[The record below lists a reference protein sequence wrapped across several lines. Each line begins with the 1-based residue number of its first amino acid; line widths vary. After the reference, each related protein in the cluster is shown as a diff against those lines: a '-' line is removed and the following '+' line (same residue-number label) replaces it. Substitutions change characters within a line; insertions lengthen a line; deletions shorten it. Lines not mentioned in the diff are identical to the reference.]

1 MRSSCVVFVI
11 VASALVVTACG
22 SSKEEKAAKQATEAA
37 AAVAKQGG
45 QAGGASADVAKGMQ
59 EMAKGFEQMTGQGGP
74 APVEPVSFRE
84 LQVVLPEFAGW
95 EKGQP
100 TGEKMSVPIAISQS
114 EVVYTKDEGRLTAK
128 VVDTGFRQMFF
139 LPYTMMMAVGYEKE
153 SSDGYEKATMVGTYP
168 AFEKWDQS
176 SKRGELAVAVGKR
189 FFVSIEGENIQNT
202 AVLRELMS
210 HVDLNKLAAMK

>member
-1 MRSSCVVFVI
+1 MRSSCIVFVI
-11 VASALVVTACG
+11 VTSALIVTACG
-22 SSKEEKAAKQATEAA
+22 SSKEEQAAKQATEAA

-45 QAGGASADVAKGMQ
+45 QAGAGSAEVAK
-59 EMAKGFEQMTGQGGP
+59 AFEQLTGQGGP

-84 LQVVLPEFAGW
+84 LQVVLPELAGW

-153 SSDGYEKATMVGTYP
+153 SSDGYEKATMVGTHP

-189 FFVSIEGENIQNT
+189 FFVSVEGENIQNT

-210 HVDLNKLAAMK
+210 HIDLNKLAGMK